1 MEPTEETDDAVER
14 RYNELCLD
22 LNMDKGTKEE
32 AWESYQKIKTKYTLE
47 GDQMHWLAC
56 ALYEA
61 CRKSV
66 TPTVGRGTMEGN
78 GVSLTRL
85 LRSAKFSLIQFFN
98 KMKKW
103 SDMAGLPQEFI
114 DKVNKLERNFA
125 VSTVIFKKFEPIFSD
140 IFQHPTDSHQNK
152 QNRNKKQRR
161 MPCTSNEVFNFCW
174 TMFIQVKGHFPAISD
189 DLVNSYHLLLC
200 CLDWFYANAL
210 MGGRKDLL
218 NPSFEGLPEDFG
230 NRDWKP
236 PTESPCLI
244 KYLCDKHEGL
254 EIEAKVIKEH
264 WWKPHIKK
272 LFDKKIL
279 KGKPDTLS
287 AVLEVGNFD
296 ANKKSINEA
305 YEDYPLNYSSKS
317 MNNEYE
323 AYVLSVGDF
332 DERVFLGSE
341 ADEEIGTPTKYRD
354 EGTGELAER
363 LQMKANLQQHI
374 DETNSLAPSTPLT
387 GRRYLKDKDPS
398 TTPVSTATQSVSKLQ
413 TLLVGRKA
421 LPSDDLLDILSEIG
435 TDPKTRIMERVT
447 EMGEI
452 FCAHYV
458 KETDDHAGSQID
470 FAKKRLQLGECLYY
484 KLLESILFTEKKRN
498 DSKEGKAALATLMEQ
513 DIFHRTLFACCLE
526 IVIFSYNSQRSFPWI
541 VEIFNL
547 SPYHFYKVIEIII
560 RTEEGFSRDVV
571 KHLNHIEES
580 ILESLA
586 WRSESPLWDAIKE
599 SSVPGCEDV
608 VLPNEQD
615 VMKTTVKHPAV
626 IRVTETQPQQ
636 QQQRKDVLM
645 SPPAGVSAADRF
657 SSPSPGSAKRRLF
670 SVLTQPTETP
680 VSSAE
685 NSSTEGRSLSTKTTQ
700 IIAFQ
705 QAQTNDGRQ
714 ILIPVHT
721 IIHSGTK
728 DDKKETTKAR
738 PRKTGS
744 LALFFRKLYHLASVR
759 LRDLCEQLYID
770 DVDLRKKMWTCFEY
784 VLVNHVELMMDRHI
798 DQIIMCAI
806 YVMAKVCDHS
816 QSFTDIMR
824 CYRLQPQAESH
835 VYRSVLLKCRMRRK
849 SGGSDSSKNDT
860 SGQSSPVTV
869 ENVEKKRSDK
879 LSSMRS
885 TSTLPTPHPGS
896 HPPTP
901 TILVHS
907 ATGSEE
913 GEERG
918 DLIMFY
924 NRVFVEKVKK
934 FAQKF
939 SAQKNSK
946 DIPPLSPLPV
956 VKSQSA
962 SPRRVSSKHSIY
974 LSPHKPTLHATPM
987 ATGLSYSFQKSPAK
1001 DLRAINNMIKMKD
1014 FREGKKLLGKRQL
1027 DVHMEEEDGPQTKQ
1041 LCTGFSFLKRLQN
1054 VSSERQE
1061 ASILNLD
1068 YTTK

>member
-1 MEPTEETDDAVER
+1 MEPTEDTDDAVER
-14 RYNELCLD
+14 KYSELCLD
-22 LNMDKGTKEE
+22 LNMDKRTKEE
-32 AWESYQKIKTKYTLE
+32 SWESYQKIQTKYTLE

-61 CRKSV
+61 CRRSV

-125 VSTVIFKKFEPIFSD
+125 VSTVIFKKYEPIFLD
-140 IFQHPTDSHQNK
+140 LFQHSVDYQQK

-161 MPCTSNEVFNFCW
+161 LPCTSNEVFNFCW
-174 TMFIQVKGHFPAISD
+174 TMYVQVKGHFPAISD

-210 MGGRKDLL
+210 MGGRKDIL

-230 NRDWKP
+230 NKDWKP
-236 PTESPCLI
+236 PNESPCIIQL
-244 KYLCDKHEGL
+244 LCEKHEGL

-279 KGKPDTLS
+279 KGKPETLS

-296 ANKKSINEA
+296 ANKKSISEA
-305 YEDYPLNYSSKS
+305 YEEYPLNYSSKS

-341 ADEEIGTPTKYRD
+341 ADEEIGTPTKYRE

-363 LQMKANLQQHI
+363 LQVKAHLQQHF
-374 DETNSLAPSTPLT
+374 DETKTLAPSTPLT
-387 GRRYLKDKDPS
+387 GRRYLKEKDPS
-398 TTPVSTATQSVSKLQ
+398 TTPVSTATQSVNKLQ
-413 TLLVGRKA
+413 SLLLGRKA
-421 LPSDDLLDILSEIG
+421 LPSDDLLDIFSEIG
-435 TDPKTRIMERVT
+435 SDPKTRIMERVD
-447 EMGEI
+447 EMGEV
-452 FCAHYV
+452 FCSHYV
-458 KETDDHAGSQID
+458 QETEDHAGSQID
-470 FAKKRLQLGECLYY
+470 FAQKRLQLGECLYY
-484 KLLESILFTEKKRN
+484 KMLESVLFNEKKRMDN
-498 DSKEGKAALATLMEQ
+498 KEGKSALSTLMEQ
-513 DIFHRTLFACCLE
+513 EIFHRSLFACCLE

-541 VEIFNL
+541 LEIFNL

-560 RTEEGFSRDVV
+560 RNEDGLSRDVV
-571 KHLNHIEES
+571 KHLNHIEEN
-580 ILESLA
+580 ILESLV
-586 WRSESPLWDAIKE
+586 WRSESPLWEAIKE
-599 SSVPGCEDV
+599 GSVPGCEDV
-608 VLPNEQD
+608 VLPEHD
-615 VMKTTVKHPAV
+615 VMKNVKHPAV
-626 IRVTETQPQQ
+626 IRVSESQQPK
-636 QQQRKDVLM
+636 RDPLM
-645 SPPAGVSAADRF
+645 SPPPGVSAADRF

-670 SVLTQPTETP
+670 SVLTQPTETLVPSENTP
-680 VSSAE
+680 VE
-685 NSSTEGRSLSTKTTQ
+685 SSTSTTSTKTTQ

-721 IIHSGTK
+721 IIHSGAK
-728 DDKKETTKAR
+728 DDKKEPAKMR
-738 PRKTGS
+738 PKKTGS

-759 LRDLCEQLYID
+759 LRDLCEQLYLD
-770 DVDLRKKMWTCFEY
+770 DIELRKKMWTCFEY

-806 YVMAKVCDHS
+806 YVMAKVSDHP

-835 VYRSVLLKCRMRRK
+835 VYRSVLLSCRTRRN
-849 SGGSDSSKNDT
+849 SGESDSSKNGT
-860 SGQSSPVTV
+860 SGQSSPVNV
-869 ENVEKKRSDK
+869 ENAEKQRSEK
-879 LSSMRS
+879 LPTMRS
-885 TSTLPTPHPGS
+885 SSTLPIPHPGS

-901 TILVHS
+901 TILIQS
-907 ATGSEE
+907 ASGGEE

-946 DIPPLSPLPV
+946 DCPPLSPLPT
-956 VKSQSA
+956 VKSQTA

-974 LSPHKPTLHATPM
+974 LSPHKPTLLATPM

-1014 FREGKKLLGKRQL
+1014 FREGKKILGKRQL
-1027 DVHMEEEDGPQTKQ
+1027 DVTEEDEGPQTKQ

-1061 ASILNLD
+1061 AHVLKLD
-1068 YTTK
+1068 

>member
-1 MEPTEETDDAVER
+1 MEPTEDTEDAVER
-14 RYNELCLD
+14 KYNELCLD
-22 LNMDKGTKEE
+22 LNMDKRTKEE
-32 AWESYQKIKTKYTLE
+32 SWENYQNIKTKYTLE

-61 CRKSV
+61 CRRSV

-125 VSTVIFKKFEPIFSD
+125 VSTVIFKKFEPIFRD
-140 IFQHPTDSHQNK
+140 IFQHPVESQHNK

-174 TMFIQVKGHFPAISD
+174 TMYVQVKGHFPAISD

-218 NPSFEGLPEDFG
+218 NPSFEGLPEDFA
-230 NRDWKP
+230 NKDWKP
-236 PTESPCLI
+236 PFECPCII
-244 KYLCDKHEGL
+244 KLLCDKHEGL
-254 EIEAKVIKEH
+254 EIEARVIKEH

-279 KGKPDTLS
+279 KGKPETLS

-296 ANKKSINEA
+296 ANKKSISEA
-305 YEDYPLNYSSKS
+305 YEEYPLNYSSKCI
-317 MNNEYE
+317 NNEYE

-341 ADEEIGTPTKYRD
+341 ADEEIGTPTKYRE

-363 LQMKANLQQHI
+363 LQANLQQHF
-374 DETNSLAPSTPLT
+374 DETRSLAPSTPLT
-387 GRRYLKDKDPS
+387 GRRYLKEKDVS
-398 TTPVSTATQSVSKLQ
+398 TTPVSTATQSVGKLQ
-413 TLLVGRKA
+413 SLLVGRKA
-421 LPSDDLLDILSEIG
+421 LPSDDLLDIFSEIG
-435 TDPKTRIMERVT
+435 TDPKTRIMERVD

-452 FCAHYV
+452 FCNHYV
-458 KETDDHAGSQID
+458 QETEDHAGSQIE
-470 FAKKRLQLGECLYY
+470 FAQKRLQLGECLYY
-484 KLLESILFTEKKRN
+484 KMVESILFNERKRMDN
-498 DSKEGKAALATLMEQ
+498 KEGKAALATLMEQ

-560 RTEEGFSRDVV
+560 RTEEGLSRDVV

-586 WRSESPLWDAIKE
+586 WRSGSPLWDAIKE

-608 VLPNEQD
+608 VLPND
-615 VMKTTVKHPAV
+615 HDGMKTSPVKHPAV

-636 QQQRKDVLM
+636 PRKDPLM

-670 SVLTQPTETP
+670 SVLTQPPETP
-680 VSSAE
+680 VSSENTPTE
-685 NSSTEGRSLSTKTTQ
+685 NSTTSVAKTTQ

-728 DDKKETTKAR
+728 DDKKDPAKNR
-738 PRKTGS
+738 PKKTGS

-770 DVDLRKKMWTCFEY
+770 DIDLRRKMWTCFEY

-806 YVMAKVCDHS
+806 YVMAKVSDHP

-835 VYRSVLLKCRMRRK
+835 VYRSVLLKCRSRRK
-849 SGGSDSSKNDT
+849 SGESDSSKNGT
-860 SGQSSPVTV
+860 SGQSSPVNV
-869 ENVEKKRSDK
+869 ENTDKKRSEK
-879 LSSMRS
+879 LSTMRS
-885 TSTLPTPHPGS
+885 SSTLPTPHPGS

-901 TILVHS
+901 TILIQS
-907 ATGSEE
+907 ASGGEE

-946 DIPPLSPLPV
+946 DCPPLSPLPV

-962 SPRRVSSKHSIY
+962 SPRRVSSKHPIY

-1014 FREGKKLLGKRQL
+1014 FREGKKILGKRQL

-1054 VSSERQE
+1054 VSSDRQE
-1061 ASILNLD
+1061 ASVLKLD
-1068 YTTK
+1068 